1 MDFRQLEYFTEVA
14 RFKSFTRAA
23 DHLHVTQPTLSKM
36 VRHLEEELD
45 IELFDRSK
53 RQIVLTDAGVTLLE
67 EGEKILNQLADLPS
81 HLYDVMHLTKGTIRI
96 GVPPLIG
103 SLFFPR
109 LLRLFRER
117 YPMITI
123 EITEA
128 GGHALEKALV
138 AGEVDLIATVF
149 PADEHLTV
157 FPFIEEELHL
167 FLPEHHPLA
176 TRTSIALEE
185 VAEMPFVLFNETFS
199 LHDVVLQACDA
210 AGFHPTVNHVSSQW
224 DFLCLLVAE
233 GNAVTLLPRSLAKQ
247 MTINGV
253 KTIPLDTRVPW
264 QLGVAVPTGRYQ
276 SYVTRE
282 WIRFVQEIHSKNE

>member
-1 MDFRQLEYFTEVA
+1 
-14 RFKSFTRAA
+14 
-23 DHLHVTQPTLSKM
+23 
-36 VRHLEEELD
+36 
-45 IELFDRSK
+45 
-53 RQIVLTDAGVTLLE
+53 
-67 EGEKILNQLADLPS
+67 
-81 HLYDVMHLTKGTIRI
+81 
-96 GVPPLIG
+96 
-103 SLFFPR
+103 
-109 LLRLFRER
+109 
-117 YPMITI
+117 MITI

-128 GGHALEKALV
+128 GGHALEKAVV

>member
-14 RFKSFTRAA
+14 RFKSFTKAA

-53 RQIVLTDAGVTLLE
+53 RQIVLTDAGETLLV

-117 YPMITI
+117 YPMVTI

-128 GGHALEKALV
+128 GGHALEKAVV

-157 FPFIEEELHL
+157 YPFIEEELHL
-167 FLPEHHPLA
+167 FLPEQHPLA
-176 TRTSIALEE
+176 DQPSIALEN

-199 LHDVVLQACDA
+199 LHDVVLQACET
-210 AGFHPTVNHVSSQW
+210 AGFRPSPMSV
-224 DFLCLLVAE
+224 
-233 GNAVTLLPRSLAKQ
+233 RSGTSCACSLRKE
-247 MTINGV
+247 M
-253 KTIPLDTRVPW
+253 P
-264 QLGVAVPTGRYQ
+264 
-276 SYVTRE
+276 
-282 WIRFVQEIHSKNE
+282 